1 MSLEDV
7 TPPGK
12 PGTPVVNN
20 LTGTSVTLSWAAAT
34 DNVAVTGY
42 LVSLDQSSPVAV
54 SGTSHAFSNLKEAT
68 TYHVEVKARD
78 AAGNLSDGAAVTFS
92 TKDVTAPSR
101 PGTPVVSDLSGS
113 SATLSW
119 TPSTDNVAVTGYL
132 VSLDQSSPVTVS
144 GTRHTFSN
152 LKAATTYHVEV
163 KARDAAGNLS
173 DGAAVTFSIKDVTAP
188 SRPGT
193 PVVSHLSGSSAT
205 LSWTPSTDNV
215 AVTGY
220 LVSLDQSSPVVVSG
234 TSHAFS
240 NLKEATT
247 YHVEV
252 KARDAAGNLS
262 DGAAVT
268 FSTKDVTAPSRPGT
282 PVVSDLSGSSATLS
296 WTPSTDNVAV
306 TGYIISLN
314 NGSPVY
320 ITNPRHIFNG
330 LREVTAYTAVI
341 NAYDAAGNFSPG
353 TSVTFSTRDATKPTQ
368 PTGLVAGNVST
379 RAAALIWNRSSDNV
393 GVTGYEILRDGQF
406 IDTTKDSTPGYLAIG
421 LIAGNV
427 YQFSVRAIDAAGNQS
442 ETSASVR
449 VSTPPIGPPRNVRTS
464 VRPTRIDLAWNR
476 PEDAIGLLGY
486 RIEADDFNGS
496 YRKVETP
503 AQSVSLTLLKA
514 STEYTVSIS
523 AHDASQFYGEPLML
537 KVTTPAN

>member
-1 MSLEDV
+1 MSGYEVRHNDRAWVAASGLSHVFTGLTEGIVNKFQVRARDHAGNTSIPASLTVSLEDV

-20 LTGTSVTLSWAAAT
+20 LTGTSVTLSWAAA
-34 DNVAVTGY
+34 
-42 LVSLDQSSPVAV
+42 
-54 SGTSHAFSNLKEAT
+54 
-68 TYHVEVKARD
+68 
-78 AAGNLSDGAAVTFS
+78 
-92 TKDVTAPSR
+92 
-101 PGTPVVSDLSGS
+101 
-113 SATLSW
+113 
-119 TPSTDNVAVTGYL
+119 
-132 VSLDQSSPVTVS
+132 
-144 GTRHTFSN
+144 
-152 LKAATTYHVEV
+152 
-163 KARDAAGNLS
+163 
-173 DGAAVTFSIKDVTAP
+173 
-188 SRPGT
+188 
-193 PVVSHLSGSSAT
+193 
-205 LSWTPSTDNV
+205 TDNV